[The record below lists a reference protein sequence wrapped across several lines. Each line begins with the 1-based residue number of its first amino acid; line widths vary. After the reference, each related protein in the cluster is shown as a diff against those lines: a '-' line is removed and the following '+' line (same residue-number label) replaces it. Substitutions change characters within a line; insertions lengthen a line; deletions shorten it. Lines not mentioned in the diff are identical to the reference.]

1 MDGGFDISSLL
12 SSAGS
17 SDAISNAMS
26 ILMKKPELIETI
38 ANELG
43 LSGNGQKEGD
53 GGNDMATSVVPSEIE
68 KKPSERQKN
77 GDRESLLLAL
87 KPYLSEKRQGAI
99 DIMIS
104 LGSLSDLVS
113 RIDPNL
119 LKTLLGGKNV

>member
-43 LSGNGQKEGD
+43 LSGTGQKEGD
-53 GGNDMATSVVPSEIE
+53 GGNDMATSVSSEIE
-68 KKPSERQKN
+68 KKPSERQKS

-119 LKTLLGGKNV
+119 LKTLLGGQNV

>member
-53 GGNDMATSVVPSEIE
+53 GGNDMATSVPSEIE

-104 LGSLSDLVS
+104 LGSLGDLVS

>member
-53 GGNDMATSVVPSEIE
+53 GGNDMATSVPSEIE

-77 GDRESLLLAL
+77 GDRECLLLAL

>member
-12 SSAGS
+12 SSEGS
-17 SDAISNAMS
+17 ADAISNAMS

-43 LSGNGQKEGD
+43 LSGNGQKGRDD
-53 GGNDMATSVVPSEIE
+53 GAQESGGSSGIE

-77 GDRESLLLAL
+77 GDRDKLLLAL
-87 KPYLSEKRQGAI
+87 KPYLSEKRRGAI

-104 LGSLSDLVS
+104 LGSLGDLVS
-113 RIDPNL
+113 GIDPDL